1 MAINSKKYI
10 QITSG
15 VGGAAAVSARE
26 LLNRIFTTNELVPT
40 NSVLK
45 FSDLESV
52 LDYFG
57 SSSEEYKRASQ
68 YFGFVSKAIT
78 SPSNLSFARW
88 ADADTSAQVFG
99 VKAGTLAE
107 LNTISAGAITVTL
120 ATVDGNITVDFSLA
134 GDYAAVAT
142 ELQTEI
148 QALGGG
154 FATTTVVYNAL
165 KTQFILDTNG
175 AADGAIAISGLSSVL
190 TPIGWDSTA
199 VFSNGIAT
207 QSITDVLSSSTELSN
222 DFGSYVFIPTLD
234 LAQVEECAAWNIT
247 NNNEFQYHVPVLR
260 ADAQAYFDALKGYAG
275 TGMTL
280 YDPANVDEYH
290 EMLPCSLLASQDFSK
305 SGAAANYMYVQD
317 GRLAPTVTSSEESDA
332 LDPIRCNYYGQIQEA
347 GAHSSFY
354 QRGIL
359 MGGSTAP
366 LKMGV
371 YANEQ
376 WLKSDIKAEF
386 LNMFLALPIVSADDI
401 GIATGTSYISAA
413 VGKAVNNG
421 SISQGKVLTT
431 TQIQFI
437 KQVSGRDDAHFEVA
451 SKGYWFTVEISEE
464 TNNEVTESFLDYT
477 LIYAK
482 RDGVDK
488 VVGRHIL
495 I

>member
-45 FSDLESV
+45 FSDLGSV

-68 YFGFVSKAIT
+68 YFGFVSKSIT
-78 SPSNLSFARW
+78 SPSNISFARW

-99 VKAGTLAE
+99 AKAGTLAE
-107 LNTISAGAITVTL
+107 LNAISAGDITVTI
-120 ATVDGNITVDFSLA
+120 AGVDGNITVNFSLA
-134 GDYAAVAT
+134 SDYAAVAT

-148 QALGGG
+148 QALGGT

-175 AADGAIAISGLSSVL
+175 TADGIIAISGLSSVL
-190 TPIGWDSTA
+190 NPIGWDSTA
-199 VFSNGIAT
+199 VFSNGVAT

-234 LAQVEECAAWNIT
+234 LAQVEESAAWNIT

-260 ADAQAYFDALKGYAG
+260 ADAQSYFDALKGYAG
-275 TGMTL
+275 TAITL
-280 YDPANVDEYH
+280 YDSANVDEYH

-317 GRLAPTVTSSEESDA
+317 SRLTPTVTSTTESKNLDA
-332 LDPIRCNYYGQIQEA
+332 IRCNYYGQTQEA
-347 GAHSSFY
+347 GDQKSFY
-354 QRGIL
+354 QLGIL

-376 WLKSDIKAEF
+376 WLKADLKAEF
-386 LNMFLALPIVSADDI
+386 LNMFLALSIVSADDT
-401 GIATGTSYISAA
+401 GIATGTSYISEA
-413 VGKAVNNG
+413 VAKAIING

-431 TQIQFI
+431 TEIQFI
-437 KQVSGRDDAHFEVA
+437 KQSSGRNDAHFEVA

-464 TNNEVTESFLDYT
+464 TNNEVTSSFLNYT

-482 RDGVDK
+482 RDAVDK

-495 I
+495 

>member
-68 YFGFVSKAIT
+68 YFGFVSKTIT
-78 SPSNLSFARW
+78 SPSNISFARW

-99 VKAGTLAE
+99 SKAGTLAE
-107 LNTISAGAITVTL
+107 LNAISAGAITVTL
-120 ATVDGNITVDFSLA
+120 AAVDGNITVDFSLA

-148 QALGGG
+148 QALGGT

-175 AADGAIAISGLSSVL
+175 AADGTIAISGLSSVL

-199 VFSNGIAT
+199 VFSDGIAT

-234 LAQVEECAAWNIT
+234 LVQVEESSAWNIN

-260 ADAQAYFDALKGYAG
+260 ADAQSYFDTLKGYAG
-275 TGMTL
+275 TGITL
-280 YDPANVDEYH
+280 YVPANVDEYH
-290 EMLPCSLLASQDFSK
+290 EMVPCSLLASQDFSK

-317 GRLAPTVTSSEESDA
+317 SRLTPTVTSTTESDT
-332 LDPIRCNYYGQIQEA
+332 LDAIRCNYYGQTQEA
-347 GAHSSFY
+347 GAQISFY
-354 QRGIL
+354 QRGTL

-376 WLKSDIKAEF
+376 WLKADLKAEF
-386 LNMFLALPIVSADDI
+386 LNMFLALPIVSADDT
-401 GIATGTSYISAA
+401 GIATGTSYISAT
-413 VGKAVNNG
+413 VEKAIVNG
-421 SISQGKVLTT
+421 SISQGKELTT

-437 KQVSGRDDAHFEVA
+437 NQVSGRDDAHFEVA

-464 TNNEVTESFLDYT
+464 TNNEVTEFFLDYT

-482 RDGVDK
+482 RDAVDK